1 MMEATRNY
9 RDRRAGG
16 TAAMLARAAPL
27 GGVLVVAAI
36 LGLLRAGDQSLWRDE
51 GFSVL
56 LARAPWGEFGHVV
69 VETQANM
76 ALYYVLLKAWLTFG
90 DGEAVLRSLSA
101 LAAVGAVAATYGFAA
116 RLFGRAVGLV
126 AALLLALN
134 ALLVQY
140 AQEVRGYALVTFLVA
155 LACLFYVR
163 GAEGGR
169 ARDWV
174 AYALVMSLA
183 VYAHLFAAFVLLA
196 HAVTIAVLPRSV
208 WTRAAVAVVAAGALA
223 APVALAAVAGDAGQI
238 NWISTPTLSTLF
250 EVSRALA
257 GGTRTL
263 LLVYAAL
270 GLLALISAARADIA
284 WKPLLVTSAAAL
296 PVAVPFALSFAKP
309 MLVDRFA
316 IVALPAIVTLV
327 ALGIVR
333 LRRPLFVGA
342 ALAAAVAA
350 SAVGV
355 GKYFAHVEKE
365 DFRAATAYV
374 LDHTHEGDGIIFYRP
389 TRRVPFEYYL
399 RWHPGALPDPLY
411 PTASWGDFDLVADY
425 RSEGPSMPVLAE
437 ELSRRRTVWLFLG
450 ERLRT
455 AARERTLAEIIAL
468 VEEGR
473 VVAETRRYPGIEV
486 RRYEP
491 SR

>member
-1 MMEATRNY
+1 MEVTRT
-9 RDRRAGG
+9 RVDRRADAVSA
-16 TAAMLARAAPL
+16 TLARAAPL
-27 GGVLVVAAI
+27 GGVLVLAAI
-36 LGLLRAGDQSLWRDE
+36 LGLVRAGELSLWRDE

-56 LARAPWGEFGHVV
+56 LARSSWGEFGHVV

-76 ALYYVLLKAWLTFG
+76 ALYYVLLKGWLALG
-90 DGEAVLRSLSA
+90 DGEAFLRSLSA
-101 LAAVGAVAATYGFAA
+101 LSAVGAVAATYGFAA
-116 RLFGRAVGLV
+116 RLFGRTVGLV

-140 AQEVRGYALVTFLVA
+140 AQEARGYALVTFLVA

-163 GAEGGR
+163 GADSGQ

-174 AYALVMSLA
+174 AYALAMSLA
-183 VYAHLFAAFVLLA
+183 FYAHLFAAFVLLA
-196 HAVTIAVLPRSV
+196 HAVTVAVLPRAV
-208 WTRAAVAVVAAGALA
+208 RVRAAVAVFAAGALA
-223 APVALAAVAGDAGQI
+223 APVVLAVVAGDTGQI
-238 NWISTPTLSTLF
+238 NWIGAPTLNTLVD
-250 EVSRALA
+250 VSRALA

-263 LLVYAAL
+263 LVVYAAL
-270 GLLALISAARADIA
+270 GLLALVSAARAA
-284 WKPLLVTSAAAL
+284 VWKPVLVAGAAAL

-316 IVALPAIVTLV
+316 IVALPAIVTLI

-355 GKYFAHVEKE
+355 GNYFAHAEKE

-374 LDHTHEGDGIIFYRP
+374 LDHMREGDGIIFYRP

-399 RWHPGALPDPLY
+399 RRHAGPYPDPLY

-425 RSEGPSMPVLAE
+425 RSERPSMPVLAE

-450 ERLRT
+450 ARLRT
-455 AARERTLAEIIAL
+455 TARERTLAEIVAL

-491 SR
+491 SG

>member
-1 MMEATRNY
+1 MEVTPSRVE
-9 RDRRAGG
+9 RRAGEARA
-16 TAAMLARAAPL
+16 TLARAAPL
-27 GGVLVVAAI
+27 GGVLVLAAT
-36 LGLLRAGDQSLWRDE
+36 LGLLRAGELSLWRDE

-56 LARAPWGEFGHVV
+56 LARASWGEFSHVV

-76 ALYYVLLKAWLTFG
+76 ALYYALLKVWLVFG

-116 RLFGRAVGLV
+116 RLFGRTVGLV

-134 ALLVQY
+134 AFLVQY
-140 AQEVRGYALVTFLVA
+140 AQEARGYALATFLVA

-163 GAEGGR
+163 GADGGR

-174 AYALVMSLA
+174 AYAAAMSLA
-183 VYAHLFAAFVLLA
+183 FYAHLFAAFVLLA
-196 HAVTIAVLPRSV
+196 HAVTVALLPRRVRTS
-208 WTRAAVAVVAAGALA
+208 AAVAVVAAGALA
-223 APVALAAVAGDAGQI
+223 APVVVVAVARDTGQI
-238 NWISTPTLSTLF
+238 NWISEPTLNTLVD
-250 EVSRALA
+250 VSRALA
-257 GGTRTL
+257 GGTRPL
-263 LLVYAAL
+263 LVVYAAL
-270 GLLALISAARADIA
+270 GLLALVSAARADVV
-284 WKPLLVTSAAAL
+284 WKPVLVVSAAAL

-333 LRRPLFVGA
+333 LRRPLFVAA
-342 ALAAAVAA
+342 ALTAAVVA

-355 GKYFAHVEKE
+355 GKYFAHAEKE

-374 LDHTHEGDGIIFYRP
+374 VDHARERDGIIFYRP

-399 RWHPGALPDPLY
+399 RRHPGALPDPLY
-411 PTASWGDFDLVADY
+411 PTASWGEFDLVDDY
-425 RSEGPSMPVLAE
+425 RSERPSMPGLAE

-468 VEEGR
+468 VEKGR

-486 RRYEP
+486 RRYTP